1 MGKKKN
7 KGATWFKIN
16 KANKE
21 LFKAVDSKLLGDL
34 FKMALD
40 YFEAGEVTDI
50 ENMNF
55 KDETAKYFFIPFK
68 QSIDEALTEYQQ
80 AVEYGRKGGTAAH
93 QKDNASPPNPL

>member
-1 MGKKKN
+1 MGKKN

-40 YFEAGEVTDI
+40 YFEV
-50 ENMNF
+50 
-55 KDETAKYFFIPFK
+55 
-68 QSIDEALTEYQQ
+68 
-80 AVEYGRKGGTAAH
+80 GTV
-93 QKDNASPPNPL
+93 